1 MYNYVE
7 KDLQTYVDLNS
18 YQDKSIVCIIPTRGS
33 IDVQVV
39 DSWFKLI
46 TPINNKFTKLFMANG
61 ELAEAYNTGVLMA
74 LNNPQLSKSRFLL
87 TMEDDNIPPPEGI
100 LKLIDSFLEHEKAGD
115 KYWAIS
121 GVYWTK
127 PSRDCI
133 EHAPIA
139 WGCIEDENTEWNMKV
154 PPLKEDGS
162 VTHCCLIPQGFTLY
176 DLDLFRKIEYPWFK
190 VVEHHPENFGIV
202 NEQPATQDS
211 YFFKKVWDAG
221 YKVGVRA
228 DVKVGHLDP
237 RTKQIW

>member
-1 MYNYVE
+1 MYNNVE
-7 KDLQTYVDLNS
+7 KDLQTYVKLNS
-18 YQDKSIVCIIPTRGS
+18 YQDKSVVCVIPTRGS
-33 IDVQVV
+33 VDIEVV

-46 TPINNKFTKLFMANG
+46 TPINHKFTKLFIAG
-61 ELAEAYNTGVLMA
+61 GATDDAYNTA
-74 LNNPQLSKSRFLL
+74 LQLILNDPLLSKYRFLL
-87 TMEDDNIPPPEGI
+87 TMEDDNIPPPDGI
-100 LKLIDSFLEHEKAGD
+100 VKLVESMLEKEQAGD

-139 WGCIEDENTEWNMKV
+139 WGCVEDGEWNMKA

-162 VTHCCLIPQGFTLY
+162 VTQCCLIPQGFTLY
-176 DLDLFRKIEYPWFK
+176 DLNLFRKMQYPWFK
-190 VVEHHPENFGIV
+190 VVEANHNINSIDWEP
-202 NEQPATQDS
+202 PATQDS
-211 YFFKKVWDAG
+211 YFFKNVWEAG

>member
-7 KDLQTYVDLNS
+7 KDLPTYVNLNS
-18 YQDKSIVCIIPTRGS
+18 YQDKSIACIIPTRGS
-33 IDVQVV
+33 VDVEVI

-46 TPINNKFTKLFMANG
+46 TPVNHRFSKLFIANG
-61 ELAEAYNTGVLMA
+61 ELADAYNTGVLLV
-74 LNNPQLSKSRFLL
+74 LNNPMLSACRFLL
-87 TMEDDNIPPPEGI
+87 TMEDDNIPPPDGI
-100 LKLIDSFLEHEKAGD
+100 LKLIDSMIEHEHKDD

-139 WGCIEDENTEWNMKV
+139 WGCVEDGEWNMKA

-162 VTHCCLIPQGFTLY
+162 VTQCCLIPQGFTLY
-176 DLDLFRKIEYPWFK
+176 DLDLFRKMEYPWFK
-190 VVEHHPENFGIV
+190 VVEHNPNNNDIDWEP
-202 NEQPATQDS
+202 PATQDS
-211 YFFKKVWDAG
+211 YFFKKVWEAG
-221 YKVGVRA
+221 LKVGIRA

-237 RTKQIW
+237 KTKQIW